1 MTHTWL
7 ITGAN
12 RGIGLE
18 YAKQL
23 AARGETVIAA
33 CRDPQKAGDL
43 GKVGV
48 RVVKL
53 NVIDEDSCHQLAET
67 LRGTAIDVL
76 VNNAGVSS
84 TTNTLAAVTKAAM
97 LEVLTVNTISP
108 LLVTKALLPNLQAG
122 KLKRIVNISSQLGSI
137 ANNTGGSSYG
147 YRASKTALNQIN
159 RSMSHELAPDG
170 FTCIAMHP
178 GWVQTDMGGPKAP
191 ILPAQA
197 VSSLLKTIDGL
208 STKNSGQFL
217 NFDGS
222 EWPW

>member
-7 ITGAN
+7 VTGAN

-18 YAKQL
+18 YVKQL

-33 CRDPQKAGDL
+33 CRDPQNASEL
-43 GKVGV
+43 GKAGV

-53 NVIDEDSCHQLAET
+53 NVTDEESCHQLAET

-76 VNNAGVSS
+76 INNAGVSS
-84 TTNTLAAVTKAAM
+84 TTNTLQAVTKAAM
-97 LEVLTVNTISP
+97 VEVLTVNTVSP
-108 LLVTKALLPNLQAG
+108 LLVTKALLPNLKAG

-137 ANNTGGSSYG
+137 ASNTGGSSYG

-159 RSMSHELAPDG
+159 RSLSHELVPDG

-197 VSSLLKTIDGL
+197 VTSMLKTIDSL
-208 STKNSGQFL
+208 SIKNSGQFL

-222 EWPW
+222 ELAW